1 MRPLRVCGTII
12 LLVLGTCAG
21 AAAPA
26 AQGERPALYV
36 LLADNRLLALG
47 ADGSEVF
54 RLRLGPRERQPAIGP
69 HLAVGPRGRLLYALV
84 QGSARSGDSVVVV
97 DTVRRAIASRIG
109 LPRRTIFRVLALAP
123 RTQRVF
129 AVGDRPAQGPQEPV
143 VAAVDTRRR
152 RLLWSGVVHVSGGLD
167 WWVYQAVVEP
177 GEASLLVSYH
187 GASTTGADRF
197 VLRPRGVQPCARPAG
212 TRAGLACISLHGRV
226 EPYRGGLLAATGDPR
241 AILVLDRD
249 GHELRR
255 LDPHLDG
262 NHLMEFALDRG
273 RGLLYSVG
281 SCGYSG
287 GLVELAV
294 ATNRVRLLEQPRNR
308 RICGDR
314 LVVLGSSLLAI
325 DRTPLPIPGFGSG
338 GAIQFV
344 RRSDGALDYETPTPA
359 DAVDLVAVPKEG
371 LAERR
376 CADRSALLV
385 PMLCPRSRP

>member
-1 MRPLRVCGTII
+1 V
-12 LLVLGTCAG
+12 AG
-21 AAAPA
+21 ASARVAAVPS
-26 AQGERPALYV
+26 AQPALYT

-47 ADGSEVF
+47 DDGSEVF
-54 RLRLGPRERQPAIGP
+54 SLRLGPRERQAAIGP

-84 QGSARSGDSVVVV
+84 QGSARGGDSVVVV
-97 DTVRRAIASRIG
+97 DTVRRAIVSRIG
-109 LPRRTIFRVLALAP
+109 LPRRTIFRALAFAP

-129 AVGDRPAQGPQEPV
+129 AVGDRPARGSQEPV

-152 RLLWSGVVHVSGGLD
+152 RLLWTQVVHVSGGLD

-187 GASTTGADRF
+187 GTSTTGADRF
-197 VLRPRGVQPCARPAG
+197 VLRPRGVQPCERPPG

-241 AILVLDRD
+241 TILVLDRE
-249 GHELRR
+249 GHEVRR

-262 NHLMEFALDRG
+262 NHLMEFALDRS

-281 SCGYSG
+281 SCGYNG
-287 GLVELAV
+287 GLVGLAV
-294 ATNRVRLLEQPRNR
+294 ATNRSRLLERPGNR

-314 LVVLGSSLLAI
+314 AVVLSSSLLAI
-325 DRTPLPIPGFGSG
+325 DRTPLPVPGFGSG

-344 RRSDGALDYETPTPA
+344 RRLDGALVHETPTQA
-359 DAVDLVAVPKEG
+359 DAVDLVTAP
-371 LAERR
+371 
-376 CADRSALLV
+376 
-385 PMLCPRSRP
+385 